1 MKASRIFCIYV
12 MDCWHAASVLPA
24 TVPAQRGGR
33 GQPFSR
39 CLLTLLVD
47 AITHS
52 MFCDAADAYE
62 SRARETLSR
71 SLRIST
77 QNGQVLSGDQPTL
90 VVPNETGSLGDSGR
104 FLAEAKAPMAT
115 ANMPVLTDENAA
127 PYFQQAAGRYTF
139 VPDLTPE
146 VTSDLSHGL
155 TFTMTRA
162 RFSLRAL
169 TRVLVQWVQHFL
181 VLAVTIRPLQKI
193 REGV

>member
-1 MKASRIFCIYV
+1 
-12 MDCWHAASVLPA
+12 
-24 TVPAQRGGR
+24 
-33 GQPFSR
+33 
-39 CLLTLLVD
+39 
-47 AITHS
+47 
-52 MFCDAADAYE
+52 MFCDAAGAYE

-104 FLAEAKAPMAT
+104 FLAEAKAPRAT

-155 TFTMTRA
+155 TVTMTRA

>member
-1 MKASRIFCIYV
+1 M
-12 MDCWHAASVLPA
+12 
-24 TVPAQRGGR
+24 
-33 GQPFSR
+33 
-39 CLLTLLVD
+39 
-47 AITHS
+47 
-52 MFCDAADAYE
+52 
-62 SRARETLSR
+62 LSR

-90 VVPNETGSLGDSGR
+90 VVPNETGSLGDSGQI
-104 FLAEAKAPMAT
+104 LAEAKAPMAT

-155 TFTMTRA
+155 TVTMTRA

-181 VLAVTIRPLQKI
+181 VLAVTIHPLQKI

>member
-1 MKASRIFCIYV
+1 MPSTY
-12 MDCWHAASVLPA
+12 
-24 TVPAQRGGR
+24 
-33 GQPFSR
+33 
-39 CLLTLLVD
+39 
-47 AITHS
+47 S
-52 MFCDAADAYE
+52 MFCDAAGAYE

-155 TFTMTRA
+155 TVTMTRA

-193 REGV
+193 REEV

>member
-1 MKASRIFCIYV
+1 MAS
-12 MDCWHAASVLPA
+12 
-24 TVPAQRGGR
+24 
-33 GQPFSR
+33 
-39 CLLTLLVD
+39 
-47 AITHS
+47 
-52 MFCDAADAYE
+52 
-62 SRARETLSR
+62 
-71 SLRIST
+71 
-77 QNGQVLSGDQPTL
+77 
-90 VVPNETGSLGDSGR
+90 
-104 FLAEAKAPMAT
+104 

-193 REGV
+193 REEV

>member
-1 MKASRIFCIYV
+1 M
-12 MDCWHAASVLPA
+12 
-24 TVPAQRGGR
+24 
-33 GQPFSR
+33 
-39 CLLTLLVD
+39 
-47 AITHS
+47 
-52 MFCDAADAYE
+52 
-62 SRARETLSR
+62 LSR

-90 VVPNETGSLGDSGR
+90 VVPNETGNLGDSGR
-104 FLAEAKAPMAT
+104 ILAEAKAPMAT

-139 VPDLTPE
+139 VPDLMPE

>member
-1 MKASRIFCIYV
+1 M
-12 MDCWHAASVLPA
+12 
-24 TVPAQRGGR
+24 
-33 GQPFSR
+33 
-39 CLLTLLVD
+39 
-47 AITHS
+47 
-52 MFCDAADAYE
+52 
-62 SRARETLSR
+62 LSR

-90 VVPNETGSLGDSGR
+90 VVPNETGNLGDSGR
-104 FLAEAKAPMAT
+104 ILAEAKAPMAT

>member
-1 MKASRIFCIYV
+1 M
-12 MDCWHAASVLPA
+12 
-24 TVPAQRGGR
+24 
-33 GQPFSR
+33 
-39 CLLTLLVD
+39 
-47 AITHS
+47 
-52 MFCDAADAYE
+52 
-62 SRARETLSR
+62 LSR

-77 QNGQVLSGDQPTL
+77 QNGQVLSSYQPTL
-90 VVPNETGSLGDSGR
+90 DMLNETGGVGDIGR
-104 FLAEAKAPMAT
+104 ILAEAKAPMAT

-193 REGV
+193 REEV